1 MNFGTKIQ
9 RINVKYWAVEFFINH
24 NRRCILR
31 VPPYFF
37 DCDAWEAFSW
47 SSSNLISGAHQKAT
61 STAALSEVRHQ
72 LTGAIVQ
79 EKRKTYSLARE
90 TLQTR
95 RHHNTVSENQSKSN
109 ILGTKIQT
117 YF

>member
-1 MNFGTKIQ
+1 MCAAAAGVTEGGAD
-9 RINVKYWAVEFFINH
+9 RG
-24 NRRCILR
+24 LL
-31 VPPYFF
+31 
-37 DCDAWEAFSW
+37 D
-47 SSSNLISGAHQKAT
+47 SNLLISGAHQKAT

-95 RHHNTVSENQSKSN
+95 RQHSTVSENHLKSP
-109 ILGTKIQT
+109 I
-117 YF
+117 

>member
-1 MNFGTKIQ
+1 M
-9 RINVKYWAVEFFINH
+9 KYWAFDIFH
-24 NRRCILR
+24 NRRCISR

-95 RHHNTVSENQSKSN
+95 RQHSTVSENQLKSR
-109 ILGTKIQT
+109 I
-117 YF
+117 